1 MLMCFRSLLPKHCFL
16 TSCHLMKKKTH
27 SVVIMDN
34 CIIHH
39 GHEVVK
45 MIREMGAVVH
55 VLPPYSPDYAPV
67 EEAFSKVKS
76 QLKAMESEAEVLD
89 LEILL
94 LAAFSSITPENCQ
107 QWIKNAGIYV

>member
-16 TSCHLMKKKTH
+16 TSCHLMKKKTQ

-39 GHEVVK
+39 GHEVK

-67 EEAFSKVKS
+67 EEAFSKVKL